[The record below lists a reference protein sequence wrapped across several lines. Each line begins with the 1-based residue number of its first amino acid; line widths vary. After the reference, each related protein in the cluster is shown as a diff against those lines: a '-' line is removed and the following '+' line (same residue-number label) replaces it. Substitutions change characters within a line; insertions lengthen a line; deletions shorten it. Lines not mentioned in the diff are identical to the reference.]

1 MSSPTIQPVL
11 QQMQQLASQASQQ
24 PLAGGQALAGGQ
36 LSTAVG
42 QGSFG
47 SELQASIQRINRL
60 QKTANSQ
67 AAAFQAG
74 DSELALNEVMADM
87 QKASVAFQ
95 MGTQV
100 RNRLVT
106 AYKDVMNMQV

>member
-1 MSSPTIQPVL
+1 MSAPAIQSAL
-11 QQMQQLASQASQQ
+11 QQMQGLATQAAGHELKGQQLTTS
-24 PLAGGQALAGGQ
+24 
-36 LSTAVG
+36 VG

-60 QKTANSQ
+60 QQNANTK
-67 AAAFQAG
+67 AVAFQAG
-74 DSELALNEVMADM
+74 EPGIELNDLMVDM

-95 MGTQV
+95 MGLQV

-106 AYKDVMNMQV
+106 SYRDVMNMQV

>member
-1 MSSPTIQPVL
+1 MSTPAIQSAI
-11 QQMQQLASQASQQ
+11 QQMQSLASQATGSSVK
-24 PLAGGQALAGGQ
+24 GQQ

-42 QGSFG
+42 QGGFAN
-47 SELQASIQRINRL
+47 ELHASIQRINRL
-60 QKTANSQ
+60 QQ
-67 AAAFQAG
+67 AAGAKATAFQSG
-74 DSELALNEVMADM
+74 DPNVALNDVMVDS

-95 MGTQV
+95 MGVQV

>member
-1 MSSPTIQPVL
+1 MHMSSPAIQSAL
-11 QQMQQLASQASQQ
+11 QQMQSLASQASQSPINNAQ
-24 PLAGGQALAGGQ
+24 I
-36 LSTAVG
+36 TATVG

-47 SELQASIQRINRL
+47 SELQASIQRINQL
-60 QKTANSQ
+60 QKSAASQ
-67 AAAFQAG
+67 AMAFQEG
-74 DSELALNEVMADM
+74 DSDLSLNQVMADM
-87 QKASVAFQ
+87 QKSSVAFQ